1 MKIVFL
7 DVDGVLN
14 YRGCG
19 SYYGSVYF
27 VAKEKIQLLAEIIYA
42 TDAKIVLTSTWRYGA
57 MDLAL
62 GTESFEA
69 DLYVALTG
77 ALEEYGLEI
86 YDYTGEDKEIR
97 GLEIESWIAG
107 AEKKPETFVILDD
120 LDAGQFGQYGNSL
133 VQTDFW
139 TGLEEYHAE
148 LAIQML
154 NEKSEEP
161 RADIVWE

>member
-1 MKIVFL
+1 
-7 DVDGVLN
+7 
-14 YRGCG
+14 
-19 SYYGSVYF
+19 
-27 VAKEKIQLLAEIIYA
+27 
-42 TDAKIVLTSTWRYGA
+42 
-57 MDLAL
+57 
-62 GTESFEA
+62 
-69 DLYVALTG
+69 
-77 ALEEYGLEI
+77 
-86 YDYTGEDKEIR
+86 
-97 GLEIESWIAG
+97 
-107 AEKKPETFVILDD
+107 LDD